1 MAISLSKNQSVSLAK
16 ESGASVTA
24 VHIGL
29 GWDAAKSKGLFGMFG
44 GSGGEIDLDASCV
57 MLDSDGEAV
66 DTIWF
71 RKLQSS
77 CGSVKHS
84 GDNRTGAGDG
94 DDEVILIDLGRVPSD
109 VEHLAF
115 TVNSFTGQN
124 FTKVENASVRILDQ
138 RSKELANFNLS
149 EKGAHSALFIA
160 SLSRKGNDW
169 SFKAH
174 GLTSTGRTVESMLP
188 LVIRELVG

>member
-29 GWDAAKSKGLFGMFG
+29 GWDAAKSKGLFSMFG
-44 GSGGEIDLDASCV
+44 GGSEIDLDASCV
-57 MLDSDGEAV
+57 MLDGDGEVV

-84 GDNRTGAGDG
+84 GDNRTGAGEG
-94 DDEVILIDLGRVPSD
+94 DDEVILIDLNRVASD

-115 TVNSFTGQN
+115 TVNSFTGQD
-124 FTKVENASVRILDQ
+124 FSKVENASVRILDQ
-138 RSKELANFNLS
+138 RSKELASFRLS

-160 SLSRKGNDW
+160 SLSRKGHDW
-169 SFKAH
+169 TFKAH
-174 GLTSTGRTVESMLP
+174 GLTSTGRTVESLLP
-188 LVIRELVG
+188 LVIHELVE

>member
-29 GWDAAKSKGLFGMFG
+29 GCDAAKSKGLFGLFG
-44 GSGGEIDLDASCV
+44 GGGEIDLDASCV
-57 MLDSDGEAV
+57 MLGSDGEAV

-94 DDEVILIDLGRVPSD
+94 DDEVILIDLSCVPSN

-174 GLTSTGRTVESMLP
+174 GKTSDGRTVESMLP
-188 LVIRELVG
+188 LVIHELVG